1 MAVAGLVLAASV
13 ALGAVPQSNGPAV
26 VPGNEACS
34 GCHAEIAKSYS
45 KTIMARASGI
55 ASDGLITGGFL
66 HQKSGVRYRIFQ
78 RDNRTWM
85 SYERDGEAGFHGER
99 ELLYFI
105 GSGEKGRSYLFS
117 RQGFLFETPINWYSQ
132 EGRWNMAPAY
142 TEAQTIPMTLP
153 SLTDCLNC
161 HVSGLRLPVA
171 GTENR
176 FAGKPFLHAGITCER
191 CHGSGEGHL
200 EKGAGRIVNP
210 AKLPPQERD
219 SVCMECHFE
228 GDVAV
233 KQPGKHLY
241 NLQPGERLSD
251 YIHYFLLK
259 GNSPTLSPNSPF
271 LSTKESDKGRTQVE
285 EQALSQVE
293 ALSLSVCKV
302 KSGDRM
308 SCLSC
313 HDPHDEPTVAER
325 PAYFRAKCLVCHG
338 QKFAARHRPDKPDC
352 TSCHMPAL
360 PSRDVAHTQATDHR
374 ILKYPGGRQFGS
386 LSAGLRLEAFP
397 ASEASGTTTRDLA
410 LAWQTLAERKVQ
422 GAASK
427 AEEYLRKAIKE
438 RPEDP
443 VLLSALGYVEQQHG
457 RENEARELYQ
467 RTLKIDPLANE
478 AATNLGVLEAR
489 AGHLEEAVRLWQRA
503 FERMPHRSEVGMNL
517 ATLFCASGQ
526 TEDAKRYVSQVLEF
540 NPDSQAARRLKAG
553 LEASPAKCK

>member
-1 MAVAGLVLAASV
+1 MGYRAAVAGLVLGALV
-13 ALGAVPQSNGPAV
+13 ALGAVPQSNGPGAS
-26 VPGNEACS
+26 PGNQACA
-34 GCHAEIAKSYS
+34 GCHADIAKTYS

-55 ASDGLITGGFL
+55 ASDGLITGDFL
-66 HQKSGVRYRIFQ
+66 HQQSGVRYRIFQ

-85 SYERDGEAGFHGER
+85 SYERASEGGFRGER

-105 GSGEKGRSYLFS
+105 GSGEKGRSYFFS

-161 HVSGLRLPVA
+161 HVSGLRPPVA

-191 CHGSGEGHL
+191 CHGGGEGHL

-210 AKLPPQERD
+210 GKLPPEERD

-233 KQPGKHLY
+233 KQPGRHLY
-241 NLQPGERLSD
+241 DFQPGERLSD

-259 GNSPTLSPNSPF
+259 GNSPALSPN
-271 LSTKESDKGRTQVE
+271 EGDKSRA
-285 EQALSQVE
+285 QALSQFE
-293 ALSLSVCKV
+293 ALSLSVCKL
-302 KSGDRM
+302 KSGDKM

-313 HDPHDEPTVAER
+313 HDPHNEPAVAER
-325 PAYFRAKCLVCHG
+325 PAYFRAKCLACHG
-338 QKFAARHRPDKPDC
+338 EKFAEKHHPDKADC
-352 TSCHMPAL
+352 TTCHMPAL
-360 PSRDVAHTQATDHR
+360 PSKDVAHTQATDHR
-374 ILKYPGGRQFGS
+374 ILKYPGGRQLGS
-386 LSAGLRLEAFP
+386 LAAGLRLEAFP
-397 ASEASGTTTRDLA
+397 ASEASGMTTRDLA
-410 LAWQTLAERKVQ
+410 LAWQTLAERKVE
-422 GAASK
+422 GAASR
-427 AEEYLRKAIKE
+427 AEEYLRKAVRE

-457 RENEARELYQ
+457 RDDEARELYQ

-489 AGHLEEAVRLWQRA
+489 AGHLEEAVRLWQGA
-503 FERMPHRSEVGMNL
+503 FERMPYRSEVGMNL

-526 TEDAKRYVSQVLEF
+526 TAESKRYVSQVLEF
-540 NPDSQAARRLKAG
+540 NPDLQTARRLKAG
-553 LEASPAKCK
+553 LEESPAKCK